1 MDNIEIQYPFWY
13 ILLCI
18 LVGLTVT
25 AVLYYRAG
33 YFPTAS
39 KWVKGFLAT
48 IRFLAITLLCLLLL
62 SPVLKYSKQESK
74 KPIVIF
80 AQDASASIAEEMD
93 SVSLTGYGRD
103 LDQVINR
110 LSEQYEVKTFSFGE
124 DFRPGITH
132 DYPDRSS
139 NQSAIL
145 EYIGDLYGD
154 QNLGAV
160 IYATDGIYNEGK
172 DPRYANMQFTA
183 PIYTVALG
191 DTTPD
196 RDLSIRQV
204 FHNNIAYLGDKTS
217 IQIDITAYNCQ
228 GSRSELSVFRI
239 EGDQNTLMV
248 NEAFT
253 IDKTDFFKTIE
264 LAVPQEEIGLQR
276 FRAILTAVSGERSLT
291 NNRKDF
297 FIDVIDARQKILIL
311 AASPHPDLAA
321 LKSGMEKNKNY
332 EIETAFLSSF
342 NGKVSDYDF
351 IVLHQLP
358 QKGLRT
364 TTLLQEIN
372 ELKLPRML
380 IVGNQTNLVAFNQFQ
395 NLVSIKLKAAGFNE
409 VQAVQNRAFSYFKTS
424 ETFQQNI
431 TSFPPLD
438 APFGDYAV
446 GPGVEVLLRQRIGK
460 IDTDFPL
467 LLIGEENGIKSAI
480 WCAEGLWRWKLYNYL
495 QFENNDLFDELIS
508 RTVQYVSLKDDKRKF
523 RVFQAKNLL
532 AENEDALFDA
542 ELYNQS
548 YQLVNEPEVTINVI
562 NSKGETYSYAFTRKN
577 ESYFLDAGKLPVEDY
592 TWEAVTQYEG
602 ERYTATG
609 QFSVQA
615 IERESY
621 ATVANHQLLRQL
633 SSGSGG
639 QMLYPDQVTELT
651 SLLTEDNSLKP
662 VYFRILTT
670 RNAIHLKGLFFLLLG
685 LLVLE
690 WGLRR
695 FLGTY

>member
-13 ILLCI
+13 ILICI
-18 LVGLTVT
+18 IIGLSIT
-25 AVLYYRAG
+25 AVLYYRAS

-39 KWVKGFLAT
+39 KWIKGFLAFV
-48 IRFLAITLLCLLLL
+48 RFLAVTILSLLLL

-80 AQDASASIAEEMD
+80 AQDASASIQEEMD
-93 SVSLTGYGRD
+93 SVTLSDYQRD
-103 LDQVINR
+103 LDQVIDD
-110 LSEQYEVKTFSFGE
+110 LSSQYEVKTFSFGE
-124 DFRPGITH
+124 NFRPGINYEYT
-132 DYPDRSS
+132 DRSS
-139 NQSAIL
+139 NQSTIL

-160 IYATDGIYNEGK
+160 IYGTDGIYNEGK
-172 DPRYANMQFTA
+172 DPRYANLGFTA
-183 PIYTVALG
+183 PIYSIAMG

-217 IQIDITAYNCQ
+217 IQIDVTAYNCQ
-228 GSRSELSVFRI
+228 NSRSELSVFRI
-239 EGDQNTLMV
+239 DGEESKQVANQP
-248 NEAFT
+248 FT
-253 IDKTDFFKTIE
+253 IDKTDFFQTIE
-264 LAVPQEEIGLQR
+264 IAIPQEEIGLQR
-276 FRAILTAVSGERSLT
+276 FRVSLAPVSGERSLT

-321 LKSGMEKNKNY
+321 LKASLEKNKNY
-332 EIETAFLSSF
+332 EIETAFLNRF
-342 NGKVSDYDF
+342 AGKVADYDF

-364 TTLLQEIN
+364 TNVLREIN
-372 ELKLPRML
+372 EQKIPRM
-380 IVGNQTNLVAFNQFQ
+380 IVVGNQTNLAGFNQFQ
-395 NLVSIKLKAAGFNE
+395 GLVDIKLKAASFNE
-409 VQAVQNRAFSYFKTS
+409 VQAVQNPAFSFFKTS
-424 ETFQQNI
+424 DEFKQNI
-431 TSFPPLD
+431 ASFPPLD

-446 GPGVEVLLRQRIGK
+446 SPGVEVLLKQRIGK

-467 LLIGEENGIKSAI
+467 LLIGEENGVKSAI
-480 WCAEGLWRWKLYNYL
+480 WCAEGIWRWKLFNYL
-495 QFENNDLFDELIS
+495 QYESNELFDELIS
-508 RTVQYVSLKDDKRKF
+508 KSVQYVSLKEDKRKF

-548 YQLVNEPEVTINVI
+548 YQLINEPEVTINLR
-562 NSKGETYSYAFTRKN
+562 NSKGEIYTFAFSRKN
-577 ESYFLDAGKLPVEDY
+577 DSYILDAGKLPVEDY
-592 TWEAVTQYEG
+592 TWEASTHYEG
-602 ERYTATG
+602 ERLTASG

-621 ATVANHQLLRQL
+621 ATVANHQMLKQL
-633 SSGSGG
+633 SINSGG
-639 QMLYPDQVTELT
+639 QMLYPDQVSNLT
-651 SLLTEDNSLKP
+651 PLLTETNSLKP

-670 RNAIHLKGLFFLLLG
+670 RNAIHLKSLFFLLLG
-685 LLVLE
+685 LLVIE